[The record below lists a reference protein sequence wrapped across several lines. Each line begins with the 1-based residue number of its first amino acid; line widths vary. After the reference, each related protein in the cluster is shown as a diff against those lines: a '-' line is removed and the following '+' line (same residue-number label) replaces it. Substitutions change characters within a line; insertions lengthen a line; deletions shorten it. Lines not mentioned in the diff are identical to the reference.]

1 MDGLN
6 YHYKYPHPSVTTD
19 CVVFGYDGFRLN
31 VLLVERGRE
40 PHKGKWAFP
49 GGFLE
54 IDEAA
59 EDGALR
65 ELYEE
70 TGLSSVDLRQFHSFT
85 EPGRDPRER
94 VISIAYYALV
104 SMRDVCG
111 GDDAAAARWFALD
124 SVPPLAFDHDK
135 MLATAVE
142 ALRRRALLEPIGR
155 EVLQRE
161 FCIDDL
167 RQLYEAVLGMKVNAE
182 KFESYVVGCGWIEP
196 VGADASECPYRFCK
210 NTSLGVLPLIRSDMA
225 G

>member
-111 GDDAAAARWFALD
+111 GDDAAAARWFARFAQAG
-124 SVPPLAFDHDK
+124 LA
-135 MLATAVE
+135 
-142 ALRRRALLEPIGR
+142 
-155 EVLQRE
+155 
-161 FCIDDL
+161 
-167 RQLYEAVLGMKVNAE
+167 
-182 KFESYVVGCGWIEP
+182 
-196 VGADASECPYRFCK
+196 
-210 NTSLGVLPLIRSDMA
+210 
-225 G
+225 

>member
-70 TGLSSVDLRQFHSFT
+70 TGSSACVMFAVATMRPLRVGLRLTVFRHWLS
-85 EPGRDPRER
+85 
-94 VISIAYYALV
+94 I
-104 SMRDVCG
+104 M
-111 GDDAAAARWFALD
+111 
-124 SVPPLAFDHDK
+124 
-135 MLATAVE
+135 
-142 ALRRRALLEPIGR
+142 
-155 EVLQRE
+155 
-161 FCIDDL
+161 
-167 RQLYEAVLGMKVNAE
+167 
-182 KFESYVVGCGWIEP
+182 
-196 VGADASECPYRFCK
+196 
-210 NTSLGVLPLIRSDMA
+210 IRC
-225 G
+225 

>member
-85 EPGRDPRER
+85 EPRRDPRER

-104 SMRDVCG
+104 SMRALPFFSTSIVFWSDYCTVVMMI
-111 GDDAAAARWFALD
+111 APFA
-124 SVPPLAFDHDK
+124 PCAP
-135 MLATAVE
+135 
-142 ALRRRALLEPIGR
+142 
-155 EVLQRE
+155 
-161 FCIDDL
+161 
-167 RQLYEAVLGMKVNAE
+167 
-182 KFESYVVGCGWIEP
+182 
-196 VGADASECPYRFCK
+196 
-210 NTSLGVLPLIRSDMA
+210 
-225 G
+225 